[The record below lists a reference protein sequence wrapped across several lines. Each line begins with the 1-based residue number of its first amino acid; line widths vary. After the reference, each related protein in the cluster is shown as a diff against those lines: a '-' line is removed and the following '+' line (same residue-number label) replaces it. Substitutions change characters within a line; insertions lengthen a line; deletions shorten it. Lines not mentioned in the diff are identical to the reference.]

1 MAVQPLLR
9 LFTGA
14 DDDDDDGAADS
25 WVLTT
30 HRYVVGEGVVTD
42 METPTCRRTRNAR
55 RRGSLGDLNQAQASG
70 WERRGER

>member
-30 HRYVVGEGVVTD
+30 RAYVVGEGGG
-42 METPTCRRTRNAR
+42 RRH
-55 RRGSLGDLNQAQASG
+55 
-70 WERRGER
+70 